1 MSLDSTYAR
10 AQYGQ
15 PYVHSSWAH
24 VGALLKRQV
33 LLMKRNM
40 LFVGFRMFSAIFMS
54 IVFGGMYY
62 QKPITDGLPR
72 YGLFLNVL
80 MNLAFTNMSEMANA
94 VENKFVAYAFIPRVA
109 RLVCFC
115 VFA

>member
-1 MSLDSTYAR
+1 
-10 AQYGQ
+10 
-15 PYVHSSWAH
+15 
-24 VGALLKRQV
+24 
-33 LLMKRNM
+33 MKRNM

-94 VENKFVAYAFIPRVA
+94 VENKFVAYAVIPRVA